1 MDAEVRARV
10 GPQLRPELL
19 QGRRRGAVLGHGR
32 GGHDGTVQPVPG
44 GADAETP
51 VSLANLVRHRSQLVR
66 RRRHLH
72 LSEKP
77 FGLCGLAGKPDAQ
90 QPAYQAAAAVAAD
103 QPARAQ
109 PCAVGQFDR
118 DSVVVL
124 LDACHLVAAAD
135 LSAELDGTLGQQ
147 AVGDRLRDAE
157 DVTVRGVQGRRRR
170 LVDPGE
176 AAGAAGIL
184 LAVREEPVQQT
195 ALVHDL
201 DAARMQ
207 AQRADQLARLRILLQ
222 HQHVHVVQPQLAGQ
236 HHPGRA
242 AAADDHLGHETP
254 DSANTYS
261 GGQSQIARSR
271 KAARRLRD

>member
-1 MDAEVRARV
+1 
-10 GPQLRPELL
+10 
-19 QGRRRGAVLGHGR
+19 
-32 GGHDGTVQPVPG
+32 VQPVPG
-44 GADAETP
+44 GADTETL
-51 VSLANLVRHRSQLVR
+51 VSLANLVRHRSQLVG

-77 FGLCGLAGKPDAQ
+77 FRLSGLAGKPDAQ
-90 QPAYQAAAAVAAD
+90 QPAYQATAAVAAG

-109 PCAVGQFDR
+109 PCAVNQFDR

-135 LSAELDGTLGQQ
+135 LSAELDGALGQQ

-157 DVTVRGVQGRRRR
+157 DVTVRGVQGCRRR

-176 AAGAAGIL
+176 AAGTGIL
-184 LAVREEPVQQT
+184 LAVCQEPVQQA

-207 AQRADQLARLRILLQ
+207 AERADQLARLRILLQ
-222 HQHVHVVQPQLAGQ
+222 HQHVHVVEPQLARQ
-236 HHPGRA
+236 HHPGRTA
-242 AAADDHLGHETP
+242 PADDHVEHERPPTSETHI
-254 DSANTYS
+254 SASNLES
-261 GGQSQIARSR
+261 RDR
-271 KAARRLRD
+271 KAVRIPAG